1 MHCYLDGISVKPYV
15 AVVCRCALITQVY
28 VPQSE
33 ITELE
38 RTRESMAK
46 ELVNLTTKND
56 EMEEKVDRFTT
67 LQQQYKVRQT
77 IIFLLRLIPTFMWGD
92 I

>member
-1 MHCYLDGISVKPYV
+1 M
-15 AVVCRCALITQVY
+15 LIT

-67 LQQQYKVRQT
+67 LQQQYKVGHY
-77 IIFLLRLIPTFMWGD
+77 IPHKSLSPGHM
-92 I
+92 